1 MGVQTS
7 GAALVFR
14 LERGI
19 DPQGIVRRPFP
30 LAVQLLSHTVN
41 TQAGKQ
47 GAICLSGYVMQG
59 GIVEGA
65 ISTGDECQGVFNA
78 GNVNDVGFTGLFE
91 FQEKC
96 HYSVPCLAEP
106 RYEAPC

>member
-30 LAVQLLSHTVN
+30 LAVQFLNHTVD
-41 TQAGKQ
+41 TQAGK
-47 GAICLSGYVMQG
+47 
-59 GIVEGA
+59 EGA
-65 ISTGDECQGVFNA
+65 IRLPGHAMQRGIIERAVSPGDECQGFFNA
-78 GNVNDVGFTGLFE
+78 GNVNDVGFAGLFK

-96 HYSVPCLAEP
+96 HYSVPCLAQP

>member
-1 MGVQTS
+1 MGVQIS

-41 TQAGKQ
+41 TQPGKQ
-47 GAICLSGYVMQG
+47 GAIRLSGHVMQG

-78 GNVNDVGFTGLFE
+78 GNVNGVGFTGLFE

-96 HYSVPCLAEP
+96 HYSIPCLAEP